1 MPWRTVGMRP
11 IAGGIAVVLAMATAA
26 WAAQANP
33 PLEIDEQARQ
43 VLDDFARNDRELKS
57 FQVVIETQ
65 IASDFKGQQFKQSS
79 VLRLSAERQRGL
91 ALRGRSRAP
100 DLARDRAESHP
111 GYRIR
116 RNWLPARNGP
126 RAERCCPRR
135 IGIAESRLLAPSTA
149 TLRESRAVAAC
160 RGQRDQLNAVSTT
173 SLPAR
178 VVIACHKDGSMPS
191 TTASPAST

>member
-1 MPWRTVGMRP
+1 MRP

-79 VLRLSAERQRGL
+79 VLRLSAERHNKI
-91 ALRGRSRAP
+91 ACSLRTSTPGPASHVDFRCDGHNFSASAGSR
-100 DLARDRAESHP
+100 
-111 GYRIR
+111 Y
-116 RNWLPARNGP
+116 
-126 RAERCCPRR
+126 
-135 IGIAESRLLAPSTA
+135 
-149 TLRESRAVAAC
+149 AVAAAPQTWPEIA
-160 RGQRDQLNAVSTT
+160 RNLTPDTEFEGIGFRLAMVPEPSGVALGALGLL
-173 SLPAR
+173 SLVFWRLRPR
-178 VVIACHKDGSMPS
+178 R
-191 TTASPAST
+191 